1 MKSGFSYVFAIGLL
15 GASGAL
21 FSAVGCGGD
30 DPAPAGPTDTGTAG
44 GPCDFKD
51 PQNPP
56 VACSPE
62 AAGALKCSST
72 TKVEGCPTNECSY
85 QVKQDGDIV
94 NLRMGRIRLWSPEAL
109 LSLAPIAVDPNVNQK
124 CAAGG
129 AESFTWLM
137 QIDKAKGMMKTGGS
151 RGALDKDLP
160 ANASGKTFAFVN
172 EKIDASKLDSICP
185 GFKGPAEPIDLAPID
200 VKLTF
205 SDAAK
210 TTFSTE
216 TMPLINIPIFSDAVP
231 VILPIREGVLKNA
244 TLSVGGSCIGKWSRE
259 YWCDRDTL
267 GWTTGAQL
275 VGKMTAEEADHVP
288 VKSAGCQS
296 LCKLL
301 VNDPAKSDGNY
312 CKKGADG
319 KVPEIGDTC
328 VGGTSCKNA
337 FTLSATF
344 SAYGVTITGTVTP
357 PTDGGTDASE
367 TGSDAA
373 TDAATDSAT
382 DAPAGG

>member
-1 MKSGFSYVFAIGLL
+1 MKSGLSYVFVLGLL
-15 GASGAL
+15 CSGT
-21 FSAVGCGGD
+21 FVISSAGCSE
-30 DPAPAGPTDTGTAG
+30 DPAPVTPTDP
-44 GPCDFKD
+44 PCDFKD

-56 VACSPE
+56 IACGPE
-62 AAGALKCSST
+62 AAGATKCSST
-72 TKVEGCPTNECSY
+72 TKVEKCPANECSY
-85 QVKQDGDIV
+85 QVKQSGDIV
-94 NLRMGRIRLWSPEAL
+94 NLRMGRIRLWSPDAL

-124 CAAGG
+124 CASSG

-137 QIDKAKGMMKTGGS
+137 QIDKKAGMMKTGGS
-151 RGALDKDLP
+151 RGSTDVGLP
-160 ANASGKTFAFVN
+160 AGESGKTFAFVN
-172 EKIDASKLDSICP
+172 EKVDASKLDSICP
-185 GFKGPAEPIDLAPID
+185 GFVGPKEPIDLAPIN
-200 VKLTF
+200 VKLSFTGDTF
-205 SDAAK
+205 
-210 TTFSTE
+210 TTE
-216 TMPLINIPIFSDAVP
+216 TMSLLNIPIFSDAVP

-244 TLSVGGSCIGKWSRE
+244 TLSVGGSCIGSWNRD
-259 YWCDRDTL
+259 YWCDRDSL

-312 CKKGADG
+312 CKKGPDG

-344 SAYGVTITGTVTP
+344 AAYGVTISGTTTP
-357 PTDGGTDASE
+357 PDGGTD
-367 TGSDAA
+367 TGSD
-373 TDAATDSAT
+373 TGTDTGSGDAATDSAT
-382 DAPAGG
+382 DAATDATADGG